1 MPKATTAA
9 LGALLLVLT
18 ACSNDSD
25 PGSEAVD
32 SADVQSSDTAQET
45 DSGHAGGEDAD
56 AETAAHDGA
65 ESTDAASDHGGG
77 HDDGAG
83 STEDA
88 AAEDGAGAEADG
100 DRAAAVAEIRAELP
114 EESPETVVVMS
125 VALAEIID
133 SLGVVPDGVPT
144 SESPLPASLDDVPR
158 MGSVISPDIERITEL
173 QPDLILGPASI
184 GESLDKHLSATGLT
198 TGYVPTDSLDDLT
211 NTTLALGDLFGA
223 SEQAETL
230 VAEVDQARSDAG
242 EVGEVKVLILFGQA
256 EEFNVLN
263 EHTFAG
269 GLVADLGAT
278 NVATELGLMEPYSPL
293 SLEQVIVEDP
303 DVILFLAHGDLE
315 AAEDGMRQV
324 TEDNEAWQKLRAVQD
339 GRVHALD
346 QSTFF
351 SASLLNAPEA
361 YREMADVLTQ

>member
-1 MPKATTAA
+1 MPKVPTAV

-18 ACSNDSD
+18 ACSTDTGDTGTD
-25 PGSEAVD
+25 PGAGDSEAVAAETSQGTDDDSSTGGSGEVATDEVESTD
-32 SADVQSSDTAQET
+32 SADEATETTAEDT
-45 DSGHAGGEDAD
+45 
-56 AETAAHDGA
+56 
-65 ESTDAASDHGGG
+65 
-77 HDDGAG
+77 
-83 STEDA
+83 
-88 AAEDGAGAEADG
+88 AAEDAG
-100 DRAAAVAEIRAELP
+100 DRGAAVAEIRGTLP
-114 EESPETVVVMS
+114 DESPDTLVVMS
-125 VALAEIID
+125 VALTEIVD

-158 MGSVISPDIERITEL
+158 MGSVISPDIERITQL
-173 QPDLILGPASI
+173 QPDLILGPSSI
-184 GESLDKHLSATGLT
+184 RESLDKHLSTTGLT

-223 SEQAETL
+223 TEQAEAL
-230 VAEVDQARSDAG
+230 VAEVDAARD
-242 EVGEVKVLILFGQA
+242 EVGEIDPVTVLILFGQA

-269 GLVADLGAT
+269 GLAADLGAT
-278 NVATELGLMEPYSPL
+278 NVATELGLQEPYSPL

-315 AAEDGMRQV
+315 SAEEGMREV
-324 TEDNEAWQKLRAVQD
+324 TEDNEAWQKLRAVQE

-346 QSTFF
+346 QTVFF
-351 SASLLNAPEA
+351 SASLLNAPTA